1 VAISAKTAPVLM
13 TRRKEVLNKLLKF
26 GHFWGYLLPKGPEMG
41 LLAWCRNV
49 LYNGVEINT

>member
-1 VAISAKTAPVLM
+1 M

-49 LYNGVEINT
+49 L

>member
-1 VAISAKTAPVLM
+1 VAISAKAAPVLVE
-13 TRRKEVLNKLLKF
+13 RPIELLKKLLEF

-49 LYNGVEINT
+49 L